1 MTALTEFQRL
11 EAQGAWRAGPDA
23 RLREVIVSVGD
34 ATLILSDP
42 KSETPLAHWSL
53 PAVRLL
59 NPGEMPAIYAP
70 GADQG
75 DETLEIDDPL
85 MIDAIG
91 RVDRAIKRRRAHP
104 GRLRGVTG
112 LVAAVVLIG
121 AAALWLPGATIRHA
135 ARIAPPAQAQAI
147 GRSILADMTQTTGAA
162 CDSAT
167 GQQVMAHLAAR
178 LLGDGAQIH
187 VLGPPMTGARRL
199 PGGQFAL
206 DRSLIELPTAP
217 DAAAAWLLA
226 AALGETPDAALLAAL
241 ERAGFTDVARLLT
254 TAHLPVRRMA
264 GYGRDLM
271 TAPPPLPDAATLRA
285 ALAQRGIGEE
295 SVLAALPPGDPLA
308 ALLSGTADGVAS
320 PAAISGDGAAA
331 PDPATPAPEQPAGPL
346 LTDQQWLALQ
356 QICES

>member
-11 EAQGAWRAGPDA
+11 EAQGAWRAGPYA

-42 KSETPLAHWSL
+42 KSEAPLAHWSL

-85 MIDAIG
+85 MIEAIG
-91 RVDRAIKRRRAHP
+91 RVDRAIQRRRAHP

-112 LVAAVVLIG
+112 LIGAVVLIG
-121 AAALWLPGATIRHA
+121 AGAFWLPGATIRHA

-147 GRSILADMTQTTGAA
+147 GRTILADMSQTTGAA
-162 CDSAT
+162 CISAT
-167 GQQVMAHLAAR
+167 GGQVMAHLATR

-187 VLGPPMTGARRL
+187 VLGPPLTGALRL
-199 PGGQFAL
+199 PGGQFVL
-206 DRSLIELPTAP
+206 DRSLIELPAAP

-226 AALGETPDAALLAAL
+226 AALAETPDAALLAAL

-254 TAHLPVRRMA
+254 TAHLPGQRLA

-271 TAPPPLPDAATLRA
+271 TAQPPLPDAATLRA
-285 ALAQRGIGEE
+285 ALAHQGIGEA

-308 ALLSGTADGVAS
+308 ALLSNATES
-320 PAAISGDGAAA
+320 AAIS
-331 PDPATPAPEQPAGPL
+331 ATPVADDTAATAEAPAPSTGPL